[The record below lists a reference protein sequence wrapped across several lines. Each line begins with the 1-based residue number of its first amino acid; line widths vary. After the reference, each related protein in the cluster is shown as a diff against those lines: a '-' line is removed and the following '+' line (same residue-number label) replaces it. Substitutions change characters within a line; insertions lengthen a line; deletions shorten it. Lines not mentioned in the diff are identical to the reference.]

1 MRTRK
6 HQSPVES
13 AWVETNE
20 DTSRATCEL
29 QPGDTTPSKEA
40 SNGCNQYDSGENS
53 SNVDQKKTNGKKQK
67 RRKRSPRNKGLLP
80 KVDCMLSG
88 LMADK
93 VWFDKYLY
101 EEAEYAY
108 HAMLA
113 KELHTK
119 PSDPESA
126 RQDSPSPALRN
137 CSHSSQ
143 SACHHVDN
151 GIWINKFS
159 FDDAERQFV
168 LQFVSPLAPR
178 PLVLSLESHKTDVTE
193 VMHRASDE
201 GYVSATPTPAA
212 PDLQVFGAPATP
224 TGTTVNG
231 KPQWAGLQDLLSDVW
246 LEKPSF
252 DQAEKIFYENIASK
266 QSALKT
272 NSNQYWSFHSGKK
285 NKRDKWNRKSAGK
298 QPQQTSKKRDLASI
312 PEESSGL
319 LQNPV
324 YYFLHQD
331 SECVWLNKPAYDQA
345 EERFYVAQSL
355 NIQQAVNAKKPT
367 VAKVQKVAKKCRRR
381 AVLPHKKT
389 MATSC
394 LTTEKI
400 WFDRFKYE
408 DAERQYYENLSK
420 NLAENSPNSPNTPNQ
435 QQEDGSSTIL
445 RDIARAREN
454 IQKSLSGL
462 RDVLHSPKEASP
474 SLPQSQSGS
483 HTSTAAAPAS
493 GGDNSELLSRVSTLE
508 HENQNLHKVVKD
520 LLLAIS
526 ALESRVDTLEKSAT
540 SDQPR
545 PAPFVCKL
553 PAPEEVKVAPVAEAP
568 KKKEEDDDDID
579 LFGSDEEEDA
589 EAVKVKE
596 ERLRQ
601 YAEKKSKKP
610 GIIAKSSILLD
621 VKPWDDETDMAKLEE
636 CVRSVQMDGLLW
648 GSSKLVPVGYGIKK
662 LQIQCVVEDDKVGT
676 DILEEEITKFEDYV
690 QSVDIAAFNKI

>member
-13 AWVETNE
+13 AWVEKNE

-29 QPGDTTPSKEA
+29 QPGHTAPSKEA

-53 SNVDQKKTNGKKQK
+53 PNVDQKKTNGKKQK

-113 KELHTK
+113 KALHTK

-126 RQDSPSPALRN
+126 CQDSSSPALRN
-137 CSHSSQ
+137 CSHSSR

-178 PLVLSLESHKTDVTE
+178 PLVLSLESPKTDVTG

-212 PDLQVFGAPATP
+212 PDLQVFGAPASP

-272 NSNQYWSFHSGKK
+272 DSNQYWSFHSGKK

-298 QPQQTSKKRDLASI
+298 QPQPTSKKRDLASI

-331 SECVWLNKPAYDQA
+331 SESVWLNKPAYDQA

-367 VAKVQKVAKKCRRR
+367 VAKVPKVAKKCKRR

-435 QQEDGSSTIL
+435 QQ
-445 RDIARAREN
+445 
-454 IQKSLSGL
+454 
-462 RDVLHSPKEASP
+462 
-474 SLPQSQSGS
+474 
-483 HTSTAAAPAS
+483 STAAAPAS

-526 ALESRVDTLEKSAT
+526 ELENRVDTLEKSAT

-553 PAPEEVKVAPVAEAP
+553 PAPVEVKVAPVAEAP
-568 KKKEEDDDDID
+568 KKKEEDEDDDDID